1 VGWLRPPT
9 GLTATPGL
17 KEAGWIPDGKDKD
30 GNPVQKLQTAPLPE
44 DVAEL
49 CLFLASPAASALT
62 GQVTSFCSSER
73 HSDTI
78 AGSCCTFEAPTHAVH
93 FTHPT
98 TKRLSCQDTLQTA
111 YWMKFE

>member
-1 VGWLRPPT
+1 MRPPT

-78 AGSCCTFEAPTHAVH
+78 VVLARMRSLRAGSCGFCVEFE
-93 FTHPT
+93 
-98 TKRLSCQDTLQTA
+98 
-111 YWMKFE
+111 